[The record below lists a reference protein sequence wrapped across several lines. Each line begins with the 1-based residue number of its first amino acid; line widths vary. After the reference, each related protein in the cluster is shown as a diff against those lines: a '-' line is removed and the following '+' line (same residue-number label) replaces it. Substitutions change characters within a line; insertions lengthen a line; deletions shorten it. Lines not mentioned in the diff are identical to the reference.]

1 VTNDSNRQLH
11 SIPAEPGDQPGVFD
25 DIQPG
30 LRVRSADYGTGTVV
44 AVLGIGIQIHWD
56 KVLLGSVDTHLLV
69 HDKAYVA
76 RLERL

>member
-1 VTNDSNRQLH
+1 MNGSNPLH
-11 SIPAEPGDQPGVFD
+11 SVPTEPDGHPGVFD

-30 LRVRSADYGTGTVV
+30 LRIKSRDYGTGTVV

-56 KVLLGSVDTHLLV
+56 KVLMGSVNTHLLV

-76 RLERL
+76 KLERL